1 MDNDR
6 TQQMP
11 KVKVS
16 STTTEEMPKSF
27 LREAT
32 LDLLIYATMIAAIGA
47 LIIGIG
53 YGIIEYAWPSL
64 RRAFT
69 HPVDTGI
76 VMVAVGTISFYA
88 GAYLKRRRT

>member
-16 STTTEEMPKSF
+16 STTAEEMPKSF

-32 LDLLIYATMIAAIGA
+32 LDLLVYATMIVLIGAAIFFV
-47 LIIGIG
+47 G
-53 YGIIEYAWPSL
+53 YIIIEYAWPFV
-64 RRAFT
+64 RR
-69 HPVDTGI
+69 GI
-76 VMVAVGTISFYA
+76 LTYPLESGVIIALSSVLSFYA
-88 GAYLKRRRT
+88 GFYFRGRR